1 MDGSCRFVFVFYLCR
16 LATIDLEENPLARAP
31 SAGPRQKSSL
41 GVIFGDGD
49 GGDDDDGETDTN
61 KSLEAIICPSQSFGC
76 LCLPLSTAGRQLDR
90 LALAKLFNNQ
100 STCLLDWP
108 KQPSSWPAQP
118 VSFRRRVTDWP
129 RFDTLRCSSREEQ

>member
-76 LCLPLSTAGRQLDR
+76 LCLPLSTLPADNWIVWRWRNCSIIRAPASWTGR
-90 LALAKLFNNQ
+90 NNQ
-100 STCLLDWP
+100 
-108 KQPSSWPAQP
+108 A
-118 VSFRRRVTDWP
+118 VGP
-129 RFDTLRCSSREEQ
+129 RNQLVFVAV